1 MTGFVR
7 VTVVIVV
14 EVLKLS
20 VQCVVNVV
28 MKVVLL
34 LVVVVVMMVE
44 SVVLVVGWYAREEPL
59 QPIVTPPMLPMT
71 KIIQTKIR

>member
-1 MTGFVR
+1 MTGFVT

-20 VQCVVNVV
+20 VHCVVNVV

-34 LVVVVVMMVE
+34 LLVVVVMMVQ
-44 SVVLVVGWYAREEPL
+44 SVVVVVVGW
-59 QPIVTPPMLPMT
+59 
-71 KIIQTKIR
+71 